1 VMPWD
6 PPKNPRR
13 TAGGSTT
20 VAETTPHN
28 RPLQSMEL

>member
-6 PPKNPRR
+6 PPRR

-20 VAETTPHN
+20 VVETTPHN